1 MAKYKAYK
9 LPSGKELRFPPNS
22 SNEQIRNYIVSN
34 YGEQALRPA
43 PSVMT
48 DEQRQEA
55 RELAKQYEQPKS
67 FGDKVSEWAVTSP
80 LGRGIGLGL
89 QGVANSYLNPAGYV
103 ARGMGMDTKPLEPQN
118 TTERVIEAGSGALY
132 DTAMFMP
139 VGKAIGSSQLVGNLA
154 NNSNK
159 ALSMAGKGIKALAT
173 PAAPAYE
180 LASGVGGAS
189 LPAAVNLQAPSEDA
203 SFGDK
208 AKYYAANTVLALLG
222 GLGGAGIV
230 GGGRALAKQGLN
242 KYGVNADGSLDL
254 DLPKETV
261 KPKNSAE
268 VLAEEGVKPVEVA
281 KEVTETPV
289 APLSKSAEEQAKAN
303 FDRWYEGSKVVDENG
318 RPLVV
323 YHGTNADF
331 DAFDPQMIG
340 KATDNGFYGKGF
352 YFTRNKGEASSY
364 GNKVLPFYLKSKN
377 MFDIRG
383 VDGGY
388 YGGLKDNMFEKGA
401 NLLDD
406 LGLLDADQVEK
417 YNFYKEAKNNFL
429 KNVDI
434 HEPSDVQDV
443 WFGELTMPDG
453 TKILNRAWESDNTRD
468 GVLNVLWND
477 YARRIKYKD
486 GTYLDHL
493 LDGMSLKDYMRSD
506 GINPQRFSD
515 KLKSMGYDGIYQGD
529 EFVVFEPN
537 QIKSVN
543 NSGGW
548 TDSPS
553 LTDPD
558 WKPEPI
564 LHQAPIP
571 EELPQIPLNPEKG
584 ISRLTSKERLAQNP
598 NLSAE
603 AKANLRDSATYDIL
617 HNQDLTMQAIADVNA
632 NPDMVRNSLLEK
644 DFYTAQDFEDA
655 RLLASRLFS
664 EGKTEDALT
673 LIRTVSQKGSKAGQS
688 VQAMSLW
695 SKMTPEG
702 AVRNAQKM
710 VDEYN
715 ALHPKNPIEL
725 TPEQTKKIMELQT
738 KVLSLPDGSREK
750 DVYTAL
756 SLKAQEEMI
765 PTSLGDKVRSYRNQS
780 MLLNPKTLGRNIL
793 GNMSFASVEKG
804 LTDPVAAMIDKGLS
818 KFTGQRT
825 RAMPQYGEYFSGLGK
840 GAKYG
845 AEDVNLGINT
855 RKLGGRFDSGQRPA
869 FDGGVLGKTEK
880 ALAYG
885 LQVPDRAFYEATYAE
900 SLANQ
905 MKAKGVNKATK
916 EMENIAEQEAL
927 EAVFQNKGLIS
938 DTVNKFRG
946 GLNKLSKDGLEVAG
960 IRLSD
965 GSLGLGDMLI
975 PYAQTPAN
983 LTQQAIN
990 YSPLGAI
997 KGFGNLAK
1005 GNQRQASK
1013 DLARSI
1019 VGTGGIGAGYTLA
1032 KEGLLTGDLNPENL
1046 STKDA
1051 MERRR
1056 NLELMGI
1063 RPNQIQIGDTGYSY
1077 GFLNPVS
1084 TMLSA
1089 GAKLEEGGDTL
1100 DATLSAGATLAD
1112 LPFLSNV
1119 NKFHRDLVYQGMGDA
1134 IKNQAAGLPSQFI
1147 PTLSS
1152 QTADMFD
1159 DTVKET
1165 YDPNTFK
1172 QGLNVAINKI
1182 PFARD
1187 VLPDRIDV
1195 TGQPMDKY
1203 SSVGMSKLFDAY
1215 VNPTFVNERKDNPIA
1230 QELERLYQTTGE
1242 SKQFLPL
1249 ADRKIRQDGGQRQ
1262 LEPNEYVDYQRDLG
1276 QTNALVMGDLI
1287 KAPYYNKLTDTQKV
1301 DLISYAQKETNKNIK
1316 EGLFEGKDLVKEVLD
1331 KVEKRVESTMLKP
1344 IKKVTS
1350 INAQKRANEVI
1361 NKNHR

>member
-1 MAKYKAYK
+1 MNIAEFRKKYPQYNKVSDEVLTDK
-9 LPSGKELRFPPNS
+9 LHKKYYPNMDFTEFSKRFGVAPKEKGAISLS
-22 SNEQIRNYIVSN
+22 
-34 YGEQALRPA
+34 
-43 PSVMT
+43 MT
-48 DEQRQEA
+48 DEQRQQA

-80 LGRGIGLGL
+80 LGRGVGLGI
-89 QGVANSYLNPAGYV
+89 QGVANSFLNPAGYV

-118 TTERVIEAGSGALY
+118 TTERVIEAGAGGLY
-132 DTAMFMP
+132 DAAMFMP
-139 VGKAIGSSQLVGNLA
+139 VGKTIGGSKLVGDLA
-154 NNSNK
+154 KSSNK

-180 LASGVGGAS
+180 LASGVGGAT

-208 AKYYAANTVLALLG
+208 AKYYAANTGLALLG
-222 GLGGAGIV
+222 GLGGAGLV
-230 GGGRALAKQGLN
+230 GGGRALAKQGLK
-242 KYGVNADGSLDL
+242 KYGVNADGSLNME
-254 DLPKETV
+254 LPKETV
-261 KPKNSAE
+261 KPKSSAE
-268 VLAEEGVKPVEVA
+268 LLAEEGLKPVEA
-281 KEVTETPV
+281 KIEPKVLQDPETPV

-303 FDRWYEGSKVVDENG
+303 FDRWFEGSKIVDESG
-318 RPLVV
+318 KPLDLW
-323 YHGTNADF
+323 HATDTDF
-331 DAFDPQMIG
+331 DAFDMN
-340 KATDNGFYGKGF
+340 KAQTPVIWFAKDKSLLESGNVSTNAKKGNSV
-352 YFTRNKGEASSY
+352 YKNVYLNMKNPANSKQYENFT
-364 GNKVLPFYLKSKN
+364 
-377 MFDIRG
+377 IQQ
-383 VDGGY
+383 
-388 YGGLKDNMFEKGA
+388 LKD
-401 NLLDD
+401 
-406 LGLLDADQVEK
+406 
-417 YNFYKEAKNNFL
+417 
-429 KNVDI
+429 
-434 HEPSDVQDV
+434 
-443 WFGELTMPDG
+443 
-453 TKILNRAWESDNTRD
+453 R
-468 GVLNVLWND
+468 
-477 YARRIKYKD
+477 
-486 GTYLDHL
+486 
-493 LDGMSLKDYMRSD
+493 
-506 GINPQRFSD
+506 
-515 KLKSMGYDGIYQGD
+515 GYDGFVLKKSEGYGDDIYG
-529 EFVVFEPN
+529 VFEPN
-537 QIKSVN
+537 QVKSVN

-564 LHQAPIP
+564 LPQAPIP

-603 AKANLRDSATYDIL
+603 AKANLKDSATYDII
-617 HNQDLTMQAIADVNA
+617 HNQDLTKQAIADVNA

-673 LIRTVSQKGSKAGQS
+673 LIRTVSEKGSKAGQA
-688 VQAMSLW
+688 VQSMALW
-695 SKMTPEG
+695 SQMTPEG
-702 AVRNAQKM
+702 AIRNAQRNI
-710 VDEYN
+710 DNYN
-715 ALHPKNPIEL
+715 ALNPDKPIEFK
-725 TPEQTKKIMELQT
+725 PEQVEKIRSLQE
-738 KVLSLPDGSREK
+738 KAMSYPDGSREK

-765 PTSLGDKVRSYRNQS
+765 PTTLGDKIRSYRNQS

-804 LTDPVAAMIDKGLS
+804 LTDPVATMIDKGLS

-855 RKLGGRFDSGQRPA
+855 RKIGGRFDVGQRPA

-905 MKAKGVNKATK
+905 MKAKGVKKATK

-946 GLNKLSKDGLEVAG
+946 GLNKLSKEGLEVAG

-1005 GNQRQASK
+1005 GNQRQATK

-1019 VGTGGIGAGYTLA
+1019 VGTGGIGTGYTLA

-1063 RPNQIQIGDTGYSY
+1063 RPNQIQFGDTGYSY

-1089 GAKLEEGGDTL
+1089 GAKLAEGGDTL

-1134 IKNQAAGLPSQFI
+1134 IKNQVAGLPSQFI

-1172 QGLNVAINKI
+1172 QGLNVALNKI

-1203 SSVGMSKLFDAY
+1203 SSEGLGKLFDAY
-1215 VNPTFVNERKDNPIA
+1215 VNPTFVNERKDMPIA

-1242 SKQFLPL
+1242 SRHFLPL
-1249 ADRKIRQDGGQRQ
+1249 ADRKIRQDGEQRV
-1262 LEPNEYVDYQRDLG
+1262 LKPNEYVDYQRDLG
-1276 QTNALVMGDLI
+1276 QANTEAMNYLMRRHGYKELPDNQKVEVIA
-1287 KAPYYNKLTDTQKV
+1287 NTQKE
-1301 DLISYAQKETNKNIK
+1301 INKNIK
-1316 EGLFEGKDLVKEVLD
+1316 NGLFVGSAMVKEII
-1331 KVEKRVESTMLKP
+1331 EKEMKEKEKAKAKPLKEIMA
-1344 IKKVTS
+1344 IK
-1350 INAQKRANEVI
+1350 AQQISKDVI

>member
-1 MAKYKAYK
+1 MVNQIIVLPDGSEVEFPSEMSDSDIKQYLISK
-9 LPSGKELRFPPNS
+9 L
-22 SNEQIRNYIVSN
+22 
-34 YGEQALRPA
+34 GEQALRPA

-48 DEQRQEA
+48 DNQRQQA

-67 FGDKVSEWAVTSP
+67 FGDKVSEWAVTKP

-89 QGVANSYLNPAGYV
+89 QGVANSYLNPAGYI
-103 ARGMGMDTKPLEPQN
+103 ARGMGVDTRPLEPQN
-118 TTERVIEAGSGALY
+118 TTERVIEAGAGGLY
-132 DTAMFMP
+132 DTAVFMP

-154 NNSNK
+154 KNSNK
-159 ALSMAGKGIKALAT
+159 AISMAGKGIQALAT

-180 LASGVGGAS
+180 LAGGFGGAS
-189 LPAAVNLQAPSEDA
+189 LPAAVNLEAPSEDA

-222 GLGGAGIV
+222 GIGGMSVV

-242 KYGVNADGSLDL
+242 KYGFNADGSLNMELSKDVLTNNDKGVIIDSNGGKDVKQISENGFGGQVRLQQEPLATTTNERGGISTVDSTKPNKEEQIAALGELVGTARNIRGLNQDGLFSRGIGGRGFSVNPKYSDMFDKANVSKSSYLELDKTPEESRRFFDAITKAKEDL
-254 DLPKETV
+254 GAVGEQVYVYTPEEYLDMKLFLSEDGLSGIAV
-261 KPKNSAE
+261 KPDGDIVSVFNSATKQHDKGSRAHALIE
-268 VLAEEGVKPVEVA
+268 LA
-281 KEVTETPV
+281 
-289 APLSKSAEEQAKAN
+289 LQ
-303 FDRWYEGSKVVDENG
+303 NG
-318 RPLVV
+318 GKKL
-323 YHGTNADF
+323 
-331 DAFDPQMIG
+331 DAFDTFLP
-340 KATDNGFYGKGF
+340 KLYSKHGFKEVG
-352 YFTRNKGEASSY
+352 R
-364 GNKVLPFYLKSKN
+364 
-377 MFDIRG
+377 
-383 VDGGY
+383 
-388 YGGLKDNMFEKGA
+388 
-401 NLLDD
+401 
-406 LGLLDADQVEK
+406 DA
-417 YNFYKEAKNNFL
+417 
-429 KNVDI
+429 
-434 HEPSDVQDV
+434 
-443 WFGELTMPDG
+443 
-453 TKILNRAWESDNTRD
+453 
-468 GVLNVLWND
+468 WNED
-477 YARRIKYKD
+477 FAPPKWD
-486 GTYLDHL
+486 
-493 LDGMSLKDYMRSD
+493 KDYFRNWNNGEPD
-506 GINPQRFSD
+506 
-515 KLKSMGYDGIYQGD
+515 
-529 EFVVFEPN
+529 VVYMQLE
-537 QIKSVN
+537 
-543 NSGGW
+543 
-548 TDSPS
+548 
-553 LTDPD
+553 
-558 WKPEPI
+558 EPI
-564 LHQAPIP
+564 LPQAPIP
-571 EELPQIPLNPEKG
+571 EELPQTPLNPEKG

-603 AKANLRDSATYDIL
+603 AKANLSDSATYDIL

-673 LIRTVSQKGSKAGQS
+673 LIRTVSEKGSKAGQS

-695 SKMTPEG
+695 SQMTPEG

-710 VDEYN
+710 VDNYN
-715 ALHPKNPIEL
+715 ALNPKQQVEL
-725 TPEQTKKIMELQT
+725 TPEQTKKIMDLQT
-738 KVLSLPDGSREK
+738 KAMSLPDGSREK
-750 DVYTAL
+750 EVYTAL

-793 GNMSFASVEKG
+793 GNMSFASMEKG
-804 LTDPVAAMIDKGLS
+804 LTDPIAALIDKGLS

-825 RAMPQYGEYFSGLGK
+825 RAMSQFGDYLKGLGR
-840 GAKYG
+840 GAKQG
-845 AEDVNLGINT
+845 VEDVNLGINT
-855 RKLGGRFDSGQRPA
+855 RKIGGRFDTGTRPA

-905 MKAKGVNKATK
+905 MKAKGVKKTTK

-946 GLNKLSKDGLEVAG
+946 GLNKLSKEGLEVAG

-1005 GNQRQASK
+1005 GNQRQATK
-1013 DLARSI
+1013 DLARSV

-1063 RPNQIQIGDTGYSY
+1063 RPNQIWIGDKGYSY
-1077 GFLNPVS
+1077 GPFNPVS

-1089 GAKLEEGGDTL
+1089 GAKLAEGGDTL

-1172 QGLNVAINKI
+1172 QGLNVALNKI

-1195 TGQPMDKY
+1195 VGRPMDKY
-1203 SSVGMSKLFDAY
+1203 SSEGMGKLFDAY
-1215 VNPTFVNERKDNPIA
+1215 VNPTFVNERKDNPVV

-1242 SKQFLPL
+1242 SKHFLPL
-1249 ADRKIRQDGGQRQ
+1249 ADRKININGERKKLKPEHATLRQKALGKSNYGA
-1262 LEPNEYVDYQRDLG
+1262 LIDLM
-1276 QTNALVMGDLI
+1276 NSD
-1287 KAPYYNKLTDTQKV
+1287 YYNRLPD
-1301 DLISYAQKETNKNIK
+1301 D
-1316 EGLFEGKDLVKEVLD
+1316 
-1331 KVEKRVESTMLKP
+1331 KRVEEINKIQKQVNQGTTERLFTGSKKQNLYDKKIKQIERKINKP
-1344 IKKVTS
+1344 IDNLRKLKVNNI
-1350 INAQKRANEVI
+1350 INDVMSELY
-1361 NKNHR
+1361 

>member
-1 MAKYKAYK
+1 MAQYKYVR
-9 LPSGKELRFPPNS
+9 LPDGRRIKFS
-22 SNEQIRNYIVSN
+22 SRATREQMRAYIVSN
-34 YGEQALRPA
+34 FGEQALRPA
-43 PSVMT
+43 PTVMT
-48 DEQRQEA
+48 DEQRQQA

-103 ARGMGMDTKPLEPQN
+103 AKGMGMDTKPLEPQN
-118 TTERVIEAGSGALY
+118 TTERVIEAGAGGLY
-132 DTAMFMP
+132 DAAVFMP
-139 VGKAIGSSQLVGNLA
+139 IGNAIGSSQLVGNLA

-208 AKYYAANTVLALLG
+208 AKYYAANTGLALLG

-230 GGGRALAKQGLN
+230 GGGRALAKKGLN

-254 DLPKETV
+254 ALPKETV
-261 KPKNSAE
+261 APKSSAE

-289 APLSKSAEEQAKAN
+289 APVTQAPVESGGLTYLNEDN
-303 FDRWYEGSKVVDENG
+303 FHKNQNLNFKKMSE
-318 RPLVV
+318 
-323 YHGTNADF
+323 ADF
-331 DAFDPQMIG
+331 
-340 KATDNGFYGKGF
+340 KAMKPRQIHQSKN
-352 YFTRNKGEASSY
+352 Y
-364 GNKVLPFYLKSKN
+364 GNKKGSSYYIGEKDGKKYYIRKSDHWGNFSKKIKDTDLEEVENLKAGKN
-377 MFDIRG
+377 GYVDSF
-383 VDGGY
+383 DGGDPY
-388 YGGLKDNMFEKGA
+388 GRIGEKFYHWELEGGKKEGRKVEKSFLKYLQENNPERYDKIMNEYGGR
-401 NLLDD
+401 
-406 LGLLDADQVEK
+406 
-417 YNFYKEAKNNFL
+417 Y
-429 KNVDI
+429 
-434 HEPSDVQDV
+434 EP
-443 WFGELTMPDG
+443 MYP
-453 TKILNRAWESDNTRD
+453 NTRQ
-468 GVLNVLWND
+468 
-477 YARRIKYKD
+477 I
-486 GTYLDHL
+486 
-493 LDGMSLKDYMRSD
+493 
-506 GINPQRFSD
+506 
-515 KLKSMGYDGIYQGD
+515 GYV
-529 EFVVFEPN
+529 EMP
-537 QIKSVN
+537 
-543 NSGGW
+543 
-548 TDSPS
+548 
-553 LTDPD
+553 
-558 WKPEPI
+558 
-564 LHQAPIP
+564 QAPIP

-603 AKANLRDSATYDIL
+603 AKKLAEDIGVYEVS
-617 HNQDLTMQAIADVNA
+617 HNADLTKKAIENVTDNIDV
-632 NPDMVRNSLLEK
+632 VKTSLLEK
-644 DFYTAQDFEDA
+644 DTYTAQDFEDA
-655 RLLASRLFS
+655 RLIVSRLFS
-664 EGKTEDALT
+664 EGKTDEALN
-673 LIRTVSQKGSKAGQS
+673 LIKTVSQKGSKAGQS

-725 TPEQTKKIMELQT
+725 TPEQTKKIMDLQT
-738 KVLSLPDGSREK
+738 KALSLPDGSREK

-756 SLKAQEEMI
+756 SLKAQEEPI

-804 LTDPVAAMIDKGLS
+804 LTDPVATMIDKGLS

-855 RKLGGRFDSGQRPA
+855 RKLGGRFDSGTRPA

-905 MKAKGVNKATK
+905 MKAKGVKKATK

-946 GLNKLSKDGLEVAG
+946 GLNKLSKEGLEVAG

-1005 GNQRQASK
+1005 GNQRQATK
-1013 DLARSI
+1013 DLARSV

-1089 GAKLEEGGDTL
+1089 GAKLAEGGDTL

-1172 QGLNVAINKI
+1172 QGLNVALNKI

-1203 SSVGMSKLFDAY
+1203 SSEGVGKLFDAY

-1262 LEPNEYVDYQRDLG
+1262 LKPNEYVDYQRDLG
-1276 QTNALVMGDLI
+1276 QANTEAMNYLMRRHSYKELPDNQKVEVIA
-1287 KAPYYNKLTDTQKV
+1287 NTQKE
-1301 DLISYAQKETNKNIK
+1301 INKNIK
-1316 EGLFEGKDLVKEVLD
+1316 NGLFVGSAMVKEII
-1331 KVEKRVESTMLKP
+1331 EKEMKEKEKAKAKPLKEIMA
-1344 IKKVTS
+1344 IK
-1350 INAQKRANEVI
+1350 AQQISKDVI

>member
-43 PSVMT
+43 PTVMNDT
-48 DEQRQEA
+48 QRQQA

-103 ARGMGMDTKPLEPQN
+103 AKGMGIDTKPLEPQN
-118 TTERVIEAGSGALY
+118 TTERVIEAGAGGLY
-132 DTAMFMP
+132 DAAMFMP
-139 VGKAIGSSQLVGNLA
+139 IGNAIGSSQLVGNLA
-154 NNSNK
+154 NSSNK

-180 LASGVGGAS
+180 LASGFGGAS

-208 AKYYAANTVLALLG
+208 AKYYTANTGLALLG

-242 KYGVNADGSLDL
+242 KYGVNANGSLNME
-254 DLPKETV
+254 LPKETV
-261 KPKNSAE
+261 KPKSSAE
-268 VLAEEGVKPVEVA
+268 VLAEEGLKPVEVA
-281 KEVTETPV
+281 KEVAETPV

-303 FDRWYEGSKVVDENG
+303 FDRWFEGSKVVDENG
-318 RPLVV
+318 QPLDLW
-323 YHGTNADF
+323 HATDTDF
-331 DAFDPQMIG
+331 DAFDMN
-340 KATDNGFYGKGF
+340 KAQTPVIWFAKDKSLLESGNVSTNAKKGNSV
-352 YFTRNKGEASSY
+352 YKNVYLNMKNPANSKQYENFT
-364 GNKVLPFYLKSKN
+364 
-377 MFDIRG
+377 IQQ
-383 VDGGY
+383 
-388 YGGLKDNMFEKGA
+388 LKD
-401 NLLDD
+401 
-406 LGLLDADQVEK
+406 
-417 YNFYKEAKNNFL
+417 
-429 KNVDI
+429 
-434 HEPSDVQDV
+434 
-443 WFGELTMPDG
+443 
-453 TKILNRAWESDNTRD
+453 R
-468 GVLNVLWND
+468 
-477 YARRIKYKD
+477 
-486 GTYLDHL
+486 
-493 LDGMSLKDYMRSD
+493 
-506 GINPQRFSD
+506 
-515 KLKSMGYDGIYQGD
+515 GYDGFVLKKSEGYEDDIYG
-529 EFVVFEPN
+529 VFEPN
-537 QIKSVN
+537 QVKSVN

-564 LHQAPIP
+564 LPQAPIP

-673 LIRTVSQKGSKAGQS
+673 LIRTVSEKGSKAGQS

-695 SKMTPEG
+695 SQMTPEG
-702 AVRNAQKM
+702 AVRNAQRNI
-710 VDEYN
+710 DEYN
-715 ALHPKNPIEL
+715 ALNPKKPVEL
-725 TPEQTKKIMELQT
+725 TPEQTKKIMDLQT
-738 KVLSLPDGSREK
+738 KAMSLPDGSREK
-750 DVYTAL
+750 DVYAAL
-756 SLKAQEEMI
+756 SLKAQEEPI

-804 LTDPVAAMIDKGLS
+804 LTDPVATMIDKGLS

-825 RAMPQYGEYFSGLGK
+825 RALPQYGEYFSGLGK

-946 GLNKLSKDGLEVAG
+946 GLNKLSKEGLEVAG

-997 KGFGNLAK
+997 KGLGNLAK

-1089 GAKLEEGGDTL
+1089 GAKLAEGGDTL

-1172 QGLNVAINKI
+1172 QGLNVALNKI

-1203 SSVGMSKLFDAY
+1203 SSEGMGKLFDAY

-1262 LEPNEYVDYQRDLG
+1262 LKPNEYVDYQRDLG
-1276 QTNALVMGDLI
+1276 QTNALVMGDLMRT
-1287 KAPYYNKLTDTQKV
+1287 PYYNDLTDAQKV

-1316 EGLFEGKDLVKEVLD
+1316 EGLFEGKDLVKEVLN

-1361 NKNHR
+1361 NKNHQ

>member
-1 MAKYKAYK
+1 MAQYKYVR
-9 LPSGKELRFPPNS
+9 LPDGRRIKFS
-22 SNEQIRNYIVSN
+22 SRATREQMRDYIVSN
-34 YGEQALRPA
+34 FGEQALRPA
-43 PSVMT
+43 PTVMT
-48 DEQRQEA
+48 DAQRQQA
-55 RELAKQYEQPKS
+55 QELTKQYKQPKS

-80 LGRGIGLGL
+80 LGRGIGLGI
-89 QGVANSYLNPAGYV
+89 QGVANSFLNPAGYV

-118 TTERVIEAGSGALY
+118 TAERVIEAGTGALY

-139 VGKAIGSSQLVGNLA
+139 VGKAIGGSQLVGDLA
-154 NNSNK
+154 KSSSK
-159 ALSMAGKGIKALAT
+159 AKSLIGKGIQTLAT

-180 LASGVGGAS
+180 LAGGLGGAS

-208 AKYYAANTVLALLG
+208 AKYYAGNTALALLG
-222 GLGGAGIV
+222 GLGGAGLV
-230 GGGRALAKQGLN
+230 GGGRALAKQGLK

-261 KPKNSAE
+261 KPKSSAE
-268 VLAEEGVKPVEVA
+268 LLAEEGIKPVEA
-281 KEVTETPV
+281 KIEPKVLQDPETPV
-289 APLSKSAEEQAKAN
+289 APLSKSAEDFVDWNAAELAPSEHNYDLLKNKATNVATELDTEFNGDGLFMDLDMLVREKEPQSMKDAILGAMPENVSDDAFKYEYENIRSKLEELGQRMFWEPGKVDDYAKLAYEEYINRVFDKFYNSPNLEYSFTQNIKTPKTKSIQPEQA
-303 FDRWYEGSKVVDENG
+303 
-318 RPLVV
+318 
-323 YHGTNADF
+323 
-331 DAFDPQMIG
+331 
-340 KATDNGFYGKGF
+340 
-352 YFTRNKGEASSY
+352 
-364 GNKVLPFYLKSKN
+364 
-377 MFDIRG
+377 
-383 VDGGY
+383 
-388 YGGLKDNMFEKGA
+388 
-401 NLLDD
+401 
-406 LGLLDADQVEK
+406 
-417 YNFYKEAKNNFL
+417 
-429 KNVDI
+429 
-434 HEPSDVQDV
+434 
-443 WFGELTMPDG
+443 
-453 TKILNRAWESDNTRD
+453 
-468 GVLNVLWND
+468 
-477 YARRIKYKD
+477 
-486 GTYLDHL
+486 
-493 LDGMSLKDYMRSD
+493 
-506 GINPQRFSD
+506 
-515 KLKSMGYDGIYQGD
+515 
-529 EFVVFEPN
+529 
-537 QIKSVN
+537 SV
-543 NSGGW
+543 
-548 TDSPS
+548 
-553 LTDPD
+553 
-558 WKPEPI
+558 EPI
-564 LHQAPIP
+564 LPQAPMP

-603 AKANLRDSATYDIL
+603 AKANLKDSATYDII

-655 RLLASRLFS
+655 RLLASKLFS
-664 EGKTEDALT
+664 EGKTDDALT
-673 LIRTVSQKGSKAGQS
+673 LIRTVSEKGSKAGQS

-695 SKMTPEG
+695 SQMTPEG
-702 AVRNAQKM
+702 AIRNAQRNI
-710 VDEYN
+710 DEYN
-715 ALHPKNPIEL
+715 ALNPDKPVKL
-725 TPEQTKKIMELQT
+725 TPEQTKKIMDLQT
-738 KVLSLPDGSREK
+738 KAMSLPDGSREK

-765 PTSLGDKVRSYRNQS
+765 PTTLGDKVRSYRNQS

-818 KFTGQRT
+818 KVTGQRT
-825 RAMPQYGEYFSGLGK
+825 RALPQYGEYFSGLGK

-905 MKAKGVNKATK
+905 MKAKGVKKATK

-946 GLNKLSKDGLEVAG
+946 GLNKLSKEGLEVAG
-960 IRLSD
+960 IKLSD

-1005 GNQRQASK
+1005 GNQRQATK
-1013 DLARSI
+1013 DLARSV
-1019 VGTGGIGAGYTLA
+1019 VGTGGIGTGYALA

-1089 GAKLEEGGDTL
+1089 GAKLAEGGDTL
-1100 DATLSAGATLAD
+1100 DATLAAGATLAD

-1119 NKFHRDLVYQGMGDA
+1119 NKFHRDLVYQGMGKA
-1134 IKNQAAGLPSQFI
+1134 IENQMAGLPSQFI

-1152 QTADMFD
+1152 QTADMFN

-1172 QGLNVAINKI
+1172 QGVNVALNKI

-1203 SSVGMSKLFDAY
+1203 SSEGLGKLFDAY
-1215 VNPTFVNERKDNPIA
+1215 VNPTFVNERKDMPIA

-1242 SKQFLPL
+1242 SKHFLPL
-1249 ADRKIRQDGGQRQ
+1249 ADRKIRQNGGQRV
-1262 LEPNEYVDYQRDLG
+1262 LKPNEYVDYQRDLG
-1276 QTNALVMGDLI
+1276 QANTIAMDYLMRT
-1287 KAPYYNKLTDTQKV
+1287 PYYKALPDNQKVEVIANTQKE
-1301 DLISYAQKETNKNIK
+1301 INKNIK
-1316 EGLFEGKDLVKEVLD
+1316 NGLFVGSDMVKEITD
-1331 KVEKRVESTMLKP
+1331 KVMKKQEKAITKPLKQVMG
-1344 IKKVTS
+1344 IK
-1350 INAQKRANEVI
+1350 AQQISKDVI

>member
-1 MAKYKAYK
+1 MAQYKYVR
-9 LPSGKELRFPPNS
+9 LPDGRRIKFS
-22 SNEQIRNYIVSN
+22 SRATREQMRDYIVSN
-34 YGEQALRPA
+34 FGEQALRPA
-43 PSVMT
+43 PTVIT
-48 DEQRQEA
+48 DAQRQQA

-80 LGRGIGLGL
+80 LGRGIGLGI
-89 QGVANSYLNPAGYV
+89 QGVANSFLNPAGYV

-118 TTERVIEAGSGALY
+118 TAERVIEAGTGALY

-139 VGKAIGSSQLVGNLA
+139 VGKAIGGSKLVGDLA
-154 NNSNK
+154 KSSSK
-159 ALSMAGKGIKALAT
+159 AKSLIGKGIQALAT

-180 LASGVGGAS
+180 LASGLGGAT

-208 AKYYAANTVLALLG
+208 AKYYAANTGLALLG
-222 GLGGAGIV
+222 GLGGAGLV
-230 GGGRALAKQGLN
+230 GGGRALAEQGLK
-242 KYGVNADGSLDL
+242 KYGVNADGSLNM

-261 KPKNSAE
+261 APKSSAE
-268 VLAEEGVKPVEVA
+268 VLAEEGIKPVEVA
-281 KEVTETPV
+281 KEVAETPV
-289 APLSKSAEEQAKAN
+289 APITQTPVESGELSYLNEDNFHKNQNLNFMKMSEEDFRAMKPRQIHQ
-303 FDRWYEGSKVVDENG
+303 SKD
-318 RPLVV
+318 
-323 YHGTNADF
+323 
-331 DAFDPQMIG
+331 
-340 KATDNGFYGKGF
+340 YGKK
-352 YFTRNKGEASSY
+352 KGSSY
-364 GNKVLPFYLKSKN
+364 Y
-377 MFDIRG
+377 I
-383 VDGGY
+383 
-388 YGGLKDNMFEKGA
+388 
-401 NLLDD
+401 
-406 LGLLDADQVEK
+406 
-417 YNFYKEAKNNFL
+417 
-429 KNVDI
+429 
-434 HEPSDVQDV
+434 
-443 WFGELTMPDG
+443 GE
-453 TKILNRAWESDNTRD
+453 
-468 GVLNVLWND
+468 
-477 YARRIKYKD
+477 KD
-486 GTYLDHL
+486 GKKYYIRKSDHWG
-493 LDGMSLKDYMRSD
+493 DFQTHIYPDD
-506 GINPQRFSD
+506 IEEVT
-515 KLKSMGYDGIYQGD
+515 KLKSGAKGYESADWQDGG
-529 EFVVFEPN
+529 N
-537 QIKSVN
+537 QIGYKNHTWELEGGKKEGRKVEKSFLKYLQEN
-543 NSGGW
+543 NPERYDKIMNEYGGRY
-548 TDSPS
+548 
-553 LTDPD
+553 
-558 WKPEPI
+558 EPRYPNTRQI
-564 LHQAPIP
+564 GYVEMPQTPISEVLPQTPMSELIP
-571 EELPQIPLNPEKG
+571 ETPLNPEKG

-603 AKANLRDSATYDIL
+603 AKANLKDSATYDIL
-617 HNQDLTMQAIADVNA
+617 HNQDLTKQAIADVNA

-655 RLLASRLFS
+655 RLLASKLFS
-664 EGKTEDALT
+664 EGKTDDALT
-673 LIRTVSQKGSKAGQS
+673 LIRTVSEKGSKAGQS

-695 SKMTPEG
+695 SQMTPEG
-702 AVRNAQKM
+702 AVRNAQRNI
-710 VDEYN
+710 DIYN
-715 ALHPKNPIEL
+715 ALNPDKPIEFK
-725 TPEQTKKIMELQT
+725 PEQVEKIRSLQE
-738 KVLSLPDGSREK
+738 KAMSYPDGSREK

-765 PTSLGDKVRSYRNQS
+765 PTTLGDKVRSYRNQS

-818 KFTGQRT
+818 KVTGQRT
-825 RAMPQYGEYFSGLGK
+825 RALPQYGEYFSGLGK

-905 MKAKGVNKATK
+905 MKAKGVKKATK

-946 GLNKLSKDGLEVAG
+946 GLNKLSKEGLEVAG
-960 IRLSD
+960 IKLSD

-1005 GNQRQASK
+1005 GNQRQATK
-1013 DLARSI
+1013 DLARSV
-1019 VGTGGIGAGYTLA
+1019 VGTGGIGTGYALA

-1089 GAKLEEGGDTL
+1089 GAKLAEGGDTL
-1100 DATLSAGATLAD
+1100 DATLAAGATLAD

-1119 NKFHRDLVYQGMGDA
+1119 NKFHRDLVYQGMGKA
-1134 IKNQAAGLPSQFI
+1134 IENQMAGLPSQFI

-1152 QTADMFD
+1152 QTADMFN

-1172 QGLNVAINKI
+1172 QGINVALNKI

-1203 SSVGMSKLFDAY
+1203 SSEGLGKLFDAY
-1215 VNPTFVNERKDNPIA
+1215 VNPTFVNERKDMPIA

-1242 SKQFLPL
+1242 SKHFLPL
-1249 ADRKIRQDGGQRQ
+1249 ADRKIRQNGGQRV
-1262 LEPNEYVDYQRDLG
+1262 LKPNEYVDYQRDLG
-1276 QTNALVMGDLI
+1276 QANTIAMDYLMRT
-1287 KAPYYNKLTDTQKV
+1287 PYYKALPDNQKVEVIANTQKE
-1301 DLISYAQKETNKNIK
+1301 INKNIK
-1316 EGLFEGKDLVKEVLD
+1316 NGLFVGSDMVKEITD
-1331 KVEKRVESTMLKP
+1331 KVMKKQEKAITKPLKQVMG
-1344 IKKVTS
+1344 IK
-1350 INAQKRANEVI
+1350 AQQISKDVI

>member
-22 SNEQIRNYIVSN
+22 SNEQIRNYVVSN
-34 YGEQALRPA
+34 YGELVLRPA

-48 DEQRQEA
+48 DEQRQQA

-103 ARGMGMDTKPLEPQN
+103 ARGMGVDTRPLEPQN
-118 TTERVIEAGSGALY
+118 TTERVIEAGAGGLY
-132 DTAMFMP
+132 DAAMFMP
-139 VGKAIGSSQLVGNLA
+139 IGKAIGASQLVGNLA
-154 NNSNK
+154 NSSNK

-180 LASGVGGAS
+180 LAGGVGGAS

-230 GGGRALAKQGLN
+230 GGGRALTKHGLN
-242 KYGVNADGSLDL
+242 KYGIKSDGSLNL
-254 DLPKETV
+254 ELPKETV
-261 KPKNSAE
+261 VPKRSAE
-268 VLAEEGVKPVEVA
+268 VLAEEGVKPVEAKIETKVLQDPETPKGHVRLYRGLTEEFNPNYNKTKLDNVNGYESWTDNYELAKAYGDNVYYTDVPENIIAKDIMDENPKSMTYGDRNLLYEHDKLVGIKGKSGKEYLLYTGHEEYPNIKYNKIPQATSEQVA

-289 APLSKSAEEQAKAN
+289 AP
-303 FDRWYEGSKVVDENG
+303 V
-318 RPLVV
+318 
-323 YHGTNADF
+323 T
-331 DAFDPQMIG
+331 
-340 KATDNGFYGKGF
+340 
-352 YFTRNKGEASSY
+352 
-364 GNKVLPFYLKSKN
+364 
-377 MFDIRG
+377 
-383 VDGGY
+383 
-388 YGGLKDNMFEKGA
+388 
-401 NLLDD
+401 
-406 LGLLDADQVEK
+406 
-417 YNFYKEAKNNFL
+417 
-429 KNVDI
+429 
-434 HEPSDVQDV
+434 
-443 WFGELTMPDG
+443 
-453 TKILNRAWESDNTRD
+453 
-468 GVLNVLWND
+468 
-477 YARRIKYKD
+477 
-486 GTYLDHL
+486 
-493 LDGMSLKDYMRSD
+493 
-506 GINPQRFSD
+506 
-515 KLKSMGYDGIYQGD
+515 
-529 EFVVFEPN
+529 
-537 QIKSVN
+537 
-543 NSGGW
+543 
-548 TDSPS
+548 
-553 LTDPD
+553 
-558 WKPEPI
+558 
-564 LHQAPIP
+564 QAPMP
-571 EELPQIPLNPEKG
+571 EELPQTPLNPEKG

-617 HNQDLTMQAIADVNA
+617 HNQDLTMKAIADVNA

-673 LIRTVSQKGSKAGQS
+673 LIRTVSEKGSKAGQS

-695 SKMTPEG
+695 SQMTPEG
-702 AVRNAQKM
+702 AVRNAQRNI
-710 VDEYN
+710 DEYN
-715 ALHPKNPIEL
+715 ALNPKKQVEL
-725 TPEQTKKIMELQT
+725 TPEQTKKIMDLQT
-738 KVLSLPDGSREK
+738 KAMSLPDGSREK
-750 DVYTAL
+750 DIYAAL

-804 LTDPVAAMIDKGLS
+804 LTDPVATMIDKGLS

-825 RAMPQYGEYFSGLGK
+825 RALPQYGEYFSGLGK

-855 RKLGGRFDSGQRPA
+855 RKLGGRFDTGTRPA

-905 MKAKGVNKATK
+905 MKAKGVKKATK

-946 GLNKLSKDGLEVAG
+946 GLNKLSKDGLEIAG

-1005 GNQRQASK
+1005 GNQRQATK
-1013 DLARSI
+1013 DLARSV

-1056 NLELMGI
+1056 SLELMGI

-1089 GAKLEEGGDTL
+1089 GAKLAEGGDTL

-1134 IKNQAAGLPSQFI
+1134 IKNQVAGLPSQFI

-1152 QTADMFD
+1152 QTADMFN

-1165 YDPNTFK
+1165 YDPDTFK
-1172 QGLNVAINKI
+1172 QGVNVALNKI

-1195 TGQPMDKY
+1195 IGQPMDKY
-1203 SSVGMSKLFDAY
+1203 SSEGMGKLFDAY

-1242 SKQFLPL
+1242 SKHFVPL

-1262 LEPNEYVDYQRDLG
+1262 LKPNEYVDYQRDLG

-1287 KAPYYNKLTDTQKV
+1287 KAPYYNKLTDAQKV

-1316 EGLFEGKDLVKEVLD
+1316 EGLFEGKDLVKEVLNE
-1331 KVEKRVESTMLKP
+1331 VEKRVESTMLKP

-1361 NKNHR
+1361 NKNHQ

>member
-48 DEQRQEA
+48 DAQRQQA
-55 RELAKQYEQPKS
+55 REMAKQYEQPKY

-103 ARGMGMDTKPLEPQN
+103 AKGMGMDTRPLEPQN
-118 TTERVIEAGSGALY
+118 TTERVIEAGAGGLY
-132 DTAMFMP
+132 DAAMFMP
-139 VGKAIGSSQLVGNLA
+139 IGNAVGGSQLVGNLA
-154 NNSNK
+154 KSSSK
-159 ALSMAGKGIKALAT
+159 AKSLIGKGIQALAT

-180 LASGVGGAS
+180 LAGGLGGAS

-208 AKYYAANTVLALLG
+208 AKYYAANTGLALLG

-230 GGGRALAKQGLN
+230 GGGRALAKKGLN
-242 KYGVNADGSLDL
+242 KYGVKADGSLDL

-261 KPKNSAE
+261 APKSSAE
-268 VLAEEGVKPVEVA
+268 VLAEEGLKPVEVA

-289 APLSKSAEEQAKAN
+289 APMTKEIEEQSKAN
-303 FDRWYEGSKVVDENG
+303 FAKWYEGAKLFDSEGN
-318 RPLVV
+318 PLKL
-323 YHGTNADF
+323 YHGTPNATFDSFRPGSYFTPDKNYASTYKNQGASSLGYKKNADNPDVYEVYINMKKPF
-331 DAFDPQMIG
+331 DTRD
-340 KATDNGFYGKGF
+340 KAARDIFYK
-352 YFTRNKGEASSY
+352 
-364 GNKVLPFYLKSKN
+364 
-377 MFDIRG
+377 D
-383 VDGGY
+383 Y
-388 YGGLKDNMFEKGA
+388 YGQRGMGTDLQENGLPDWMDGR
-401 NLLDD
+401 D
-406 LGLLDADQVEK
+406 LVD
-417 YNFYKEAKNNFL
+417 FL
-429 KNVDI
+429 T
-434 HEPSDVQDV
+434 ERP
-443 WFGELTMPDG
+443 EL
-453 TKILNRAWESDNTRD
+453 
-468 GVLNVLWND
+468 
-477 YARRIKYKD
+477 
-486 GTYLDHL
+486 
-493 LDGMSLKDYMRSD
+493 
-506 GINPQRFSD
+506 
-515 KLKSMGYDGIYQGD
+515 GYDGLVLSEGAVGGYGD
-529 EFVVFEPN
+529 DVVSRGISYVNLSPN
-537 QIKSVN
+537 QVKSVN

-564 LHQAPIP
+564 LPQTPMP

-603 AKANLRDSATYDIL
+603 AKANLRDSATYDII

-673 LIRTVSQKGSKAGQS
+673 LIRTVSEKGSKAGQS

-695 SKMTPEG
+695 SQMTPEG
-702 AVRNAQKM
+702 AVRNAQRNI
-710 VDEYN
+710 DEYN
-715 ALHPKNPIEL
+715 ALNPKKPVEL
-725 TPEQTKKIMELQT
+725 TPEQTKKIMDLQT
-738 KVLSLPDGSREK
+738 KAMSLPDGSREK
-750 DVYTAL
+750 DVYAAL
-756 SLKAQEEMI
+756 SRKAQEEMI

-845 AEDVNLGINT
+845 VEDVNLGINT
-855 RKLGGRFDSGQRPA
+855 RKLGGRFDSGTRTA

-946 GLNKLSKDGLEVAG
+946 GLNKLSKEGLDMVG
-960 IRLSD
+960 IRSSK
-965 GSLGLGDMLI
+965 GALGLGDMLI

-1005 GNQRQASK
+1005 GNQRQATK
-1013 DLARSI
+1013 DLARSV
-1019 VGTGGIGAGYTLA
+1019 VGTGGIGAGYALA
-1032 KEGLLTGDLNPENL
+1032 KEGVLTGDLNPENL

-1089 GAKLEEGGDTL
+1089 GAKLAEGGDTL

-1172 QGLNVAINKI
+1172 QGLNVALNKI

-1203 SSVGMSKLFDAY
+1203 SSEGVGKLFDAY

-1242 SKQFLPL
+1242 SKHFLPL

-1262 LEPNEYVDYQRDLG
+1262 LKPNEYVDYQRDLG